1 MWILYWLGIKV
12 YHGAIYVVS
21 LFNEKAKNWL
31 QGRKDQKKEWKALQN
46 IDERRILFH
55 CASLGEFEQGRPA
68 LEALRKEYPSH
79 KIVLTFFSPSG
90 YEIKKNTDLADYV
103 FYLPLDGPNSS
114 KRFIKA
120 IKPDLV
126 FFVKY
131 EFWYFYGRYLA
142 HKKIPFYCISAIFR
156 PGQIYFKFYGIF
168 FKKMLLRFT
177 HLFVQDQASLQI
189 LYKHSIARVT
199 VTGDTRFDR
208 VADTASQPIA
218 IQQVEQFCSNKKV
231 FVAGST
237 WPEDHKVLLD
247 FINSDS
253 NDFRFIIAP
262 HEIKADV
269 LAELK
274 NSLTKESILFSE
286 WKPSS
291 TAKVMIIDNIGM
303 LSKLYKYATFSY
315 VGGGFGSG
323 IHNILET
330 VVFGN
335 PVFIGPNYQ
344 KFLEAVELVKTG
356 GAIEINS
363 AQQLQQ
369 ELKNLLGNETE
380 LAKINAKNKS
390 YVSERKGATQ
400 LVMNYLSMNFGG

>member
-1 MWILYWLGIKV
+1 MWIPYWLGIKV
-12 YHGAIYVVS
+12 YHGAIFIAS
-21 LFNEKAKNWL
+21 LFNEKAKRWI
-31 QGRKDQKKEWKALQN
+31 QGRNDQRSEWNALKN
-46 IDERRILFH
+46 IDEKRILFH
-55 CASLGEFEQGRPA
+55 CASLGEFEQGRPV
-68 LEALRKEYPSH
+68 LEALRKEYPKH

-90 YEIKKNTDLADYV
+90 YEIRKNTDLADYV

-114 KRFIKA
+114 RRFIRA
-120 IKPDLV
+120 VKPDMV

-156 PGQIYFKFYGIF
+156 PGQIYFKFYGLF

-177 HLFVQDQASLQI
+177 HIFVQDQASLQI

-208 VADTASQPIA
+208 VADTALQSDSIT
-218 IQQVEQFCSNKKV
+218 QVEQFCSNKKV

-237 WPEDHKVLLD
+237 WPEDHKLIVEL
-247 FINSDS
+247 INSDTH
-253 NDFRFIIAP
+253 DFRFVIAP
-262 HEIKADV
+262 HEIKMEAI
-269 LAELK
+269 AELK
-274 NSLTKESILFSE
+274 SNLTKESILFSD
-286 WKPSS
+286 WKAGT

-315 VGGGFGSG
+315 VGGGFGVG

-330 VVFGN
+330 AVFGT

-344 KFLEAVELVKTG
+344 KFLEAVELVKAG
-356 GAIEINS
+356 GAIEIKS
-363 AQQLQQ
+363 AQELQQ

-390 YVSERKGATQ
+390 YVNERKGATQ
-400 LVMNYLSMNFGG
+400 LVMNYLSMNFEV